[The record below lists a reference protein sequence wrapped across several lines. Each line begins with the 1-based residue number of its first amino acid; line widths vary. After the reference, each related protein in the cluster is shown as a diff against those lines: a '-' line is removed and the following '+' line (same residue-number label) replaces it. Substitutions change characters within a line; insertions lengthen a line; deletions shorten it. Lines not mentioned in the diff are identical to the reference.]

1 MKIGAAMAELEERR
15 GGTLLVFAAS
25 NLELELLPA
34 LYDSLRAIGRTRRLD
49 VLLYC
54 RGGIVNAARRIALM
68 LNDFTDHL
76 AFIVPDRCESSGTIA
91 TLAGREIVAG
101 PAAIFSPIDP
111 ALEAS
116 ATPSGGGPSAVS
128 AEDVRLFGKM
138 AGDWFGIDETEAA
151 RQALSALCDS
161 IFPTTLTSFYRAT
174 LEVREICEELLS
186 LHMPDVAGEAKSRIV
201 ERLLF
206 GHHSHSFALT
216 AGDLAGLGLPVRR
229 DTAIE
234 DLGWEVANDLRATI
248 GGGVRTTDT
257 DDWVDALLVT
267 RGGGRRRR
275 RSPGVLAPAWEEVE
289 IE

>member
-1 MKIGAAMAELEERR
+1 MAELEERR
-15 GGTLLVFAAS
+15 ASSLIVFAAS

-34 LYDSLRAIGRTRRLD
+34 LYDILRATGRVERLD

-91 TLAGREIVAG
+91 ALAGREIVAG

-116 ATPSGGGPSAVS
+116 ATPSEHAPPAVS

-138 AGDWFGIDETEAA
+138 AGDWFGLDQAEAA
-151 RQALSALCDS
+151 RHALSALCES
-161 IFPTTLTSFYRAT
+161 FFPTTLTSFYRST
-174 LEVREICEELLS
+174 LEVQQIGEELLS
-186 LHMPDVAGEAKSRIV
+186 LHRPDDAGRAKAQIV
-201 ERLLF
+201 EKLMF

-216 AGDLAGLGLPVRR
+216 GGDLAGLGLPVRR
-229 DTAIE
+229 DAVIE
-234 DLGWEVANDLRATI
+234 DLGWEVARELRATI
-248 GGGVRTTDT
+248 GGGARATDN
-257 DDWVDALLVT
+257 DDWIDALLVT
-267 RGGGRRRR
+267 RKGGMRRRR
-275 RSPGVLAPAWEEVE
+275 GPGGLAPTWEEAKVE
-289 IE
+289 

>member
-1 MKIGAAMAELEERR
+1 MAELEERR
-15 GGTLLVFAAS
+15 ASSLIVFAAS

-34 LYDSLRAIGRTRRLD
+34 LYDILRATGRVERLD

-91 TLAGREIVAG
+91 ALAGREIVAG

-116 ATPSGGGPSAVS
+116 ATPSGDAPPAVS

-138 AGDWFGIDETEAA
+138 AGDWFGLDQAEAA
-151 RQALSALCDS
+151 RHALSALCES
-161 IFPTTLTSFYRAT
+161 FFPTTLTSFYRST
-174 LEVREICEELLS
+174 LEVQQICEELLS
-186 LHMPDVAGEAKSRIV
+186 LHRSDASGEAKAQIV
-201 ERLLF
+201 EKLLF

-216 AGDLAGLGLPVRR
+216 GGDLAGLGLPVRR
-229 DTAIE
+229 DAAVE
-234 DLGWEVANDLRATI
+234 DLGWEVARELRATI
-248 GGGVRTTDT
+248 GGGARATDN
-257 DDWVDALLVT
+257 DDWIDALLIT
-267 RGGGRRRR
+267 RKGGMRRR
-275 RSPGVLAPAWEEVE
+275 RSPGGLAPTWEEAKVE
-289 IE
+289 